1 MERLITDIGQYG
13 TMIEQAT
20 AALDEPIDTNT
31 EYRDRQRQMYTDYQA
46 AWDSQGR
53 DSHRAFLR
61 MINDPDQRA
70 EFEADVAAVAEA
82 LPALDPAL
90 RKVMAGFFE
99 LVGHQIDEVE
109 RIQQRC
115 AQRVKRFTAFGT
127 MEQSRGVARQLNEAI
142 GAARALLKSSFTDS
156 RLDIDVPLARHAISS
171 VGALSFK
178 IGDLSNP
185 KPAKPADTE
194 VDLTSFAAL
203 TTQVDA
209 PAMSDM
215 LNTRHHHRARVA
227 ARGRRHARHR
237 LPRPRHRAV
246 VLGPQTA
253 QPRRHRVDHRPL
265 PLTGRPRPRN
275 RRSPFDVHRTHHHPR
290 RSRRVTTDSRHR
302 LLLPAPGR
310 PDRPPTRP
318 APAALR
324 RRRLRTARPRL
335 LGPAA
340 PAHPPLHQRRSR
352 RRPLQLGARIPQAAV
367 RPALRTRPAAAHRRA
382 AADGVAF
389 VEQARYESARG
400 IKLLRREPLGT
411 YDSILALHLAQMM
424 RASGGQTVL
433 ISREE
438 MHGLFSG
445 VLNDTDRDAVTF
457 AARIDGAIARLT
469 GLEILRK
476 SRDDEDSYTISPVIT
491 AIMTASVITELQQQF
506 EQLLNGGAPQDAEE
520 DVDSWLN
527 SSTCPGCRSSTGA
540 CSTATTPSRS
550 AAAAR

>member
-1 MERLITDIGQYG
+1 MERHLSDGAVPETELVVRLERDLDDLDDAAVRARADQVLGQPGLAAPHRRRAPRPERLLPHPGRPPRAGLPARHAPPGHHRHRRLHHRHRLAPQAGRRSASTTTPPASASSIEAEIAALHEELDQLDAGQRPQPDVTDCYDEARAIALQMERLITDIGQYG

-20 AALDEPIDTNT
+20 AALDEPIDSNI

-171 VGALSFK
+171 VGALSFR

-185 KPAKPADTE
+185 KPAKPGDTE

-215 LNTRHHHRARVA
+215 LN
-227 ARGRRHARHR
+227 HAITTGPVS
-237 LPRPRHRAV
+237 LP
-246 VLGPQTA
+246 
-253 QPRRHRVDHRPL
+253 
-265 PLTGRPRPRN
+265 
-275 RRSPFDVHRTHHHPR
+275 
-290 RSRRVTTDSRHR
+290 
-302 LLLPAPGR
+302 
-310 PDRPPTRP
+310 
-318 APAALR
+318 
-324 RRRLRTARPRL
+324 
-335 LGPAA
+335 
-340 PAHPPLHQRRSR
+340 
-352 RRPLQLGARIPQAAV
+352 
-367 RPALRTRPAAAHRRA
+367 
-382 AADGVAF
+382 
-389 VEQARYESARG
+389 
-400 IKLLRREPLGT
+400 
-411 YDSILALHLAQMM
+411 
-424 RASGGQTVL
+424 
-433 ISREE
+433 
-438 MHGLFSG
+438 
-445 VLNDTDRDAVTF
+445 DAVAMLDT
-457 AARIDGAIARLT
+457 AYLGH
-469 GLEILRK
+469 
-476 SRDDEDSYTISPVIT
+476 VI
-491 AIMTASVITELQQQF
+491 VLW
-506 EQLLNGGAPQDAEE
+506 
-520 DVDSWLN
+520 SWALKQPD
-527 SSTCPGCRSSTGA
+527 T
-540 CSTATTPSRS
+540 SRS
-550 AAAAR
+550 APSRPPSASARWTAATAKSPSPV

>member
-1 MERLITDIGQYG
+1 MDDNAAQPVAELLELNRDLQGSRAIRLLATTNLTLYATLMERHLSDGAVPETELVIKLERDLEHLDDPQSGLALIKSWASQGWLHRIVDERAGHDQNVCYLTQDARRALDFLRGMRRQDTIATGGSITGIASRLKQVAIRVDNDPARIRKHIEAEIAALHEELDQLDKNDGPTRLPSDLTDCYDEARAIALQMERLITDIGQYG

-20 AALDEPIDTNT
+20 AALDEPIDSNT

-185 KPAKPADTE
+185 KPAKPADGE

-215 LNTRHHHRARVA
+215 LNH
-227 ARGRRHARHR
+227 
-237 LPRPRHRAV
+237 
-246 VLGPQTA
+246 
-253 QPRRHRVDHRPL
+253 
-265 PLTGRPRPRN
+265 
-275 RRSPFDVHRTHHHPR
+275 
-290 RSRRVTTDSRHR
+290 
-302 LLLPAPGR
+302 
-310 PDRPPTRP
+310 
-318 APAALR
+318 ALR
-324 RRRLRTARPRL
+324 DGPVSLPDAVAMLDTAYLGHVIVLWSWALTQPNPETAESTTVRFRSLDGRDREIAVPRL
-335 LGPAA
+335 TFTEPITTLAGAA
-340 PAHPPLHQRRSR
+340 S
-352 RRPLQLGARIPQAAV
+352 
-367 RPALRTRPAAAHRRA
+367 
-382 AADGVAF
+382 
-389 VEQARYESARG
+389 
-400 IKLLRREPLGT
+400 
-411 YDSILALHLAQMM
+411 
-424 RASGGQTVL
+424 
-433 ISREE
+433 
-438 MHGLFSG
+438 
-445 VLNDTDRDAVTF
+445 
-457 AARIDGAIARLT
+457 
-469 GLEILRK
+469 
-476 SRDDEDSYTISPVIT
+476 
-491 AIMTASVITELQQQF
+491 
-506 EQLLNGGAPQDAEE
+506 
-520 DVDSWLN
+520 
-527 SSTCPGCRSSTGA
+527 
-540 CSTATTPSRS
+540 
-550 AAAAR
+550 